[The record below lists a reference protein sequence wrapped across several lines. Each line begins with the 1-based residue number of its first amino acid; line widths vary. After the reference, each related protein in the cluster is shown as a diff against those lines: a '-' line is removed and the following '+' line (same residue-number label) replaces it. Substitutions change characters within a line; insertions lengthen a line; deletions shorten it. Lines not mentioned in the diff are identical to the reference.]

1 MISKSDRAEKMLR
14 LTKNVMPQE
23 IFKSVNIW
31 PSRMEVKVWPFSQV
45 LQFLKKL
52 LIFIKNDMYKC
63 DSAEITV
70 YGCSNPVEK
79 EISELVNVWPLRI
92 EVKYIGFFRFFRFFS
107 NNLPKVGNMS
117 IVRFSVF

>member
-1 MISKSDRAEKMLR
+1 MISKSDSAEKLLR
-14 LTKNVMPQE
+14 LTTNVIPQE

-31 PSRMEVKVWPFSQV
+31 PSRKEVKVWPFSQI
-45 LQFLKKL
+45 LHFFKKL
-52 LIFIKNDMYKC
+52 LFKKNDMYKC
-63 DSAEITV
+63 DNAEITV

-79 EISELVNVWPLRI
+79 EISKLVNVGPLRI